1 MKIDYKRLNQKH
13 WFEDADGNEIVC
25 NENEDKTEVIKRKYK
40 DSEVVY
46 YRRCFPLE
54 LHDYIDEYCY
64 HPENPII
71 KFLCRKSKLFYKWI
85 SNGKPRTFKTI
96 LDGTTTFGGK
106 WSQDCIV
113 AMVNSGDFTL
123 EQAIWVYANS
133 CERCMNSL
141 LYKYL
146 NGADGY
152 PEYSEE
158 WQKCG
163 TVCAFC
169 TDHPTEKGGAEQ

>member
-1 MKIDYKRLNQKH
+1 MNINYEKLEKKC
-13 WFEDADGNEIVC
+13 WFEDEHGNEVEQ
-25 NENEDKTEVIKRKYK
+25 ENPNACI
-40 DSEVVY
+40 

-54 LHDYIDEYCY
+54 VHDCIDEYCY

-71 KFLCRKSKLFYKWI
+71 KFLCRKSRRFYEWI
-85 SNGKPRTFKTI
+85 SKGKDKTFKHIFT
-96 LDGTTTFGGK
+96 GATSFGSK

-146 NGADGY
+146 DGKDGY
-152 PEYSEE
+152 EEYSEQ
-158 WQKCG
+158 WKKCN
-163 TVCAFC
+163 TQCDFC
-169 TDHPTEKGGAEQ
+169 KEG

>member
-1 MKIDYKRLNQKH
+1 MKINYEKLEKKY
-13 WFEDADGNEIVC
+13 WFEDANGNEIIC
-25 NENEDKTEVIKRKYK
+25 NENDVVPEAIKTKYDDNEVI
-40 DSEVVY
+40 Y

-71 KFLCRKSKLFYKWI
+71 KFLCRKSRFFYKWI
-85 SNGKPRTFKTI
+85 SKGKPRTYKTI
-96 LDGTTTFGGK
+96 LDGRTTFGGK

-146 NGADGY
+146 DGQEGY

-163 TVCAFC
+163 TVCDFC
-169 TDHPTEKGGAEQ
+169 KD

>member
-1 MKIDYKRLNQKH
+1 MQKLL
-13 WFEDADGNEIVC
+13 
-25 NENEDKTEVIKRKYK
+25 IK
-40 DSEVVY
+40 
-46 YRRCFPLE
+46 L
-54 LHDYIDEYCY
+54 
-64 HPENPII
+64 PII
-71 KFLCRKSKLFYKWI
+71 GDKIKKKI
-85 SNGKPRTFKTI
+85 GKTFRRICTFN
-96 LDGTTTFGGK
+96 TTYRSG
-106 WSQDCIV
+106 SDCIV

-146 NGADGY
+146 NGQEGY

-163 TVCAFC
+163 TVCDFC
-169 TDHPTEKGGAEQ
+169 KD